1 MDKIIEILFSNTA
14 ICFYE
19 GVILGIVVRRFIKL
33 RKQKKYVAEMNAQ
46 QKDKAREDQLDQL
59 LKNRLYQ
66 GDPDKALQNNIAYDV
81 TFHEEQRVNDKESE
95 GVALQVIEKGKLAT
109 RKYVIFVP
117 DFITIGQGVE
127 NGLVLND
134 LKVAKQQCRIVRKKK
149 DLYIQTL
156 EETHPVILRRKRN
169 AMQLTKDAVQLM
181 DNDYIELGETVLN
194 VHFM

>member
-1 MDKIIEILFSNTA
+1 MDKIIEILFSNIA

-19 GVILGIVVRRFIKL
+19 GIILGVVIRRFIKL

-81 TFHEEQRVNDKESE
+81 AFHEEQRVNDKESE
-95 GVALQVIEKGKLAT
+95 SVALQVIEKGKLAT

-156 EETHPVILRRKRN
+156 
-169 AMQLTKDAVQLM
+169 
-181 DNDYIELGETVLN
+181 
-194 VHFM
+194 